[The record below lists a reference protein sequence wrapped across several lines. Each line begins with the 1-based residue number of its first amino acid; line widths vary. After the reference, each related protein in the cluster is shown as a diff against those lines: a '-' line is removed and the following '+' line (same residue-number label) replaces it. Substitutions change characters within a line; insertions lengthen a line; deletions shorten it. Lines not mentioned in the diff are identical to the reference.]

1 MTECSVPESPMDSA
15 VEKARR
21 ILSETPDKWPTRSE
35 IWALARALL
44 SSQSQVER
52 MREALE
58 MAERTLLIASRML
71 TEDHKM
77 ALNGKRWG
85 DHAYPVLTHDHK
97 I

>member
-35 IWALARALL
+35 IGALARALL

-58 MAERTLLIASRML
+58 LIEVDLEAGDVPAKTRVAHALSRTKAWIAAL
-71 TEDHKM
+71 TKEE
-77 ALNGKRWG
+77 
-85 DHAYPVLTHDHK
+85 T
-97 I
+97 

>member
-1 MTECSVPESPMDSA
+1 MIPAST
-15 VEKARR
+15 
-21 ILSETPDKWPTRSE
+21 
-35 IWALARALL
+35 LL

-71 TEDHKM
+71 TEDYKM

-85 DHAYPVLTHDHK
+85 DKTIKAVNAALTK
-97 I
+97 EEK